1 MNEEY
6 RSLCIYGSA
15 SPVETTL
22 LACIT
27 EWCPSGAIHYR
38 RRDRS
43 LVELTRFR
51 VPAFP
56 LNDEATAECFGLEI
70 ARLLVDTCY
79 RDLVIEHYEK
89 EKRHFQQ
96 SRRRR

>member
-6 RSLCIYGSA
+6 RSFLIYSRE

-27 EWCPSGAIHYR
+27 EWCPSGAIDYR

-70 ARLLVDTCY
+70 ARLLVDVYY
-79 RDLVIEHYEK
+79 RELVIERYET
-89 EKRHFQQ
+89 EKRIIQ
-96 SRRRR
+96 RRR